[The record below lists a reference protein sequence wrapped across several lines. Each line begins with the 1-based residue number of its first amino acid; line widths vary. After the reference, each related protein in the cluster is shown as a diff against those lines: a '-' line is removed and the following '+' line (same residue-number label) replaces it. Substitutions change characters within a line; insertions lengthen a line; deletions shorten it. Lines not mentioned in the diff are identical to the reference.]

1 MSKNTKINFL
11 AISSQFS
18 DLVYKMD
25 KISDISSTIRIKID
39 KEETLIY
46 SLVGETAI
54 LVFKNFI
61 VKTKDYF
68 IFPEDFNYTIDF
80 TITKSKALLKQLK
93 LFKEVDIKISLN
105 TKMFDADIDETV
117 VGRVMKLTDNRIK
130 VSQIGAESDTIRD
143 ISIEKLKTILDSSHV
158 NWEYNMNIDDLSDII
173 KLSEVDN
180 VSKIVNIEIRNKQI
194 FFNEDNS
201 WELLIGDIDEADTDI
216 TFGKKYLKSINAKD
230 SENINFKI
238 FGNFILF
245 SDSISNLLVA
255 VDQTFDDD
263 DE

>member
-25 KISDISSTIRIKID
+25 KISDISSTIRIKIN

-68 IFPEDFNYTIDF
+68 IFTEDFDYTIDF
-80 TITKSKALLKQLK
+80 TITKAKSLLKQLK

-105 TKMFDADIDETV
+105 TKMFDADIDEVV
-117 VGRVMKLTDNRIK
+117 VGRVMKLTDSRIK

-143 ISIEKLKTILDSSHV
+143 ISIDKLKTILDSSHV
-158 NWEYNMNIDDLSDII
+158 NWEYNMNIDDLTDII

-180 VSKIVNIEIRNKQI
+180 LNKVVNIEIRNKQI

-216 TFGKKYLKSINAKD
+216 TFGKKYLKSINSKV

-263 DE
+263 E